1 MAHEQRL
8 YFRVT
13 SNHSVTS
20 DVSEVIA
27 LLGGCGEP
35 LPSMPVVA
43 ILAGSAAGLP
53 PGSTVFRYPSQA
65 SLASQLIGIDLPAQ
79 GSEGEPE
86 TIAEPEPEPEWS
98 ITATQLRLWLF
109 RRGIGES
116 QVLDAIAAIPDETL
130 RGEASI
136 QWAHIPYFERSHPL
150 VQAVAGML
158 GVNVEEA
165 FSEASRL

>member
-8 YFRVT
+8 YFRVA

-20 DVSEVIA
+20 DVPEVIA
-27 LLGGCGEP
+27 LLGGCAEP
-35 LPSMPVVA
+35 LPSLPVVA
-43 ILAGSAAGLP
+43 VLSGPAAGLP
-53 PGSTVFRYPSQA
+53 PGATVFRYPSQA
-65 SLASQLIGIDLPAQ
+65 TLASQLIGIGLPAQ

-86 TIAEPEPEPEWS
+86 TIAALEPEPEWS

-109 RRGIGES
+109 RSGINEA

-130 RGEASI
+130 RGEAAI

-150 VQAVAGML
+150 VQAVAGLL
-158 GVNVEEA
+158 GVDVDEA
-165 FSEASRL
+165 FREASRL